1 MEEYMRRADR
11 ELTDCSDIEK
21 IIRSSQVCRLA
32 MVDDGEPYI
41 VPLNFGYSD
50 MTLYFH
56 SAPEGRKIRL
66 LRQVAKVCFEIDGE
80 HELIQAESP
89 CNWGMRYAS
98 VIGYGVP
105 RFIEELE
112 EKRAALSIIMAQFSD
127 GAFTFAEPAIAATAV
142 FALDITTMSGKRK
155 P

>member
-1 MEEYMRRADR
+1 MRRADR
-11 ELTDCSDIEK
+11 ELTETIELEN
-21 IIRSSQVCRLA
+21 IIRSARVCRLA

-41 VPLNFGYSD
+41 VPLNFGYRD
-50 MTLYFH
+50 TTLYFH

-66 LRQVAKVCFEIDGE
+66 LRQAMKVCFELDVE
-80 HELIQAESP
+80 HELIRADTP

-98 VIGYGVP
+98 IIGYGVP
-105 RFIEELE
+105 RFIETVE

-127 GAFTFAEPAIAATAV
+127 ETFIFSDQAVAATAV
-142 FALDITTMSGKRK
+142 FSVDITSMTGKRK

>member
-1 MEEYMRRADR
+1 
-11 ELTDCSDIEK
+11 
-21 IIRSSQVCRLA
+21 

-50 MTLYFH
+50 STLYFH

-66 LRQVAKVCFEIDGE
+66 LRQVHKVCFEIDGE
-80 HELIQAESP
+80 HELVRADSP

-98 VIGYGVP
+98 IIGYGVP
-105 RFIEELE
+105 RFIEGAE
-112 EKRAALSIIMAQFSD
+112 EKRAALTIIMAQFSD
-127 GAFTFAEPAIAATAV
+127 EAFTFSDQAVAATAV
-142 FALDITTMSGKRK
+142 FSVDITSMTGKRK

>member
-1 MEEYMRRADR
+1 MRRADR
-11 ELTDCSDIEK
+11 ELTDSIDMEK
-21 IIRSSQVCRLA
+21 IIRSAQVCRLA
-32 MVDDGEPYI
+32 MVDDGEPYL
-41 VPLNFGYSD
+41 VPLNFGYRD
-50 MTLYFH
+50 ATLYFH

-66 LRQVAKVCFEIDGE
+66 LRQTAKVCFEIDGE
-80 HELIQAESP
+80 HELVKAELP

-98 VIGYGVP
+98 VIGYGIP

-127 GAFTFAEPAIAATAV
+127 GAFTFSEQAVAATAV
-142 FALDITTMSGKRK
+142 FALDITSMTGKRK